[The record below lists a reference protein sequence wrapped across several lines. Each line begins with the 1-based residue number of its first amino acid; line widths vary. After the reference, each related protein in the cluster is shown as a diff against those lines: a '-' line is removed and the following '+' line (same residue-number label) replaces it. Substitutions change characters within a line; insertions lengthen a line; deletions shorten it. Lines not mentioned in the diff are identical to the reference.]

1 MQYFAI
7 CDFVLSCKPFKV
19 YIFEICNFR
28 RTRWEYF
35 HFKEKAK
42 NPIWPPLIMLPQRP
56 LCTKLWTS
64 SFLFSS
70 LLWSSVFIVYFSLK
84 PLSPTIMI
92 KIWSLKRS
100 HHSLGAVRLPTV
112 VVFFFFFFF
121 FFFLSKKTKRRKSV
135 LWVT

>member
-70 LLWSSVFIVYFSLK
+70 LLWSSVFIVYFSSK
-84 PLSPTIMI
+84 VIP
-92 KIWSLKRS
+92 KIFVNFSHLRETGSWVFYIEPIDPFRCKTSLNRRIF
-100 HHSLGAVRLPTV
+100 AV
-112 VVFFFFFFF
+112 FCY
-121 FFFLSKKTKRRKSV
+121 
-135 LWVT
+135 LWLCFKL